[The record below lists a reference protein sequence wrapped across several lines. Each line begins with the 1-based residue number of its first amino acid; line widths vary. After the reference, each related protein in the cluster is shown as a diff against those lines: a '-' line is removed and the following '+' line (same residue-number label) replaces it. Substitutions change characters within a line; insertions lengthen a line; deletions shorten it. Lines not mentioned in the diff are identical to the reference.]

1 MKKIISLL
9 LFFLIFQSVLLEKK
23 SIKRSG
29 KFAKLFEKIKKERSL
44 RKLQGTD
51 STDQEASE
59 VTLPAET
66 PFTPPADGEAESGS
80 ALAANGP
87 VTISSP
93 ISLKGKKKGNKNAK
107 IQISKFYGFK
117 FPPSGK
123 GEFSFRM
130 LFYFLRMIP
139 KYIIFR
145 LRITYHARL
154 RNLAKQLRQGI

>member
-51 STDQEASE
+51 STDQETPEA
-59 VTLPAET
+59 TLPAET

-87 VTISSP
+87 VPFKSLVSS
-93 ISLKGKKKGNKNAK
+93 KGKKKEIKMPK
-107 IQISKFYGFK
+107 SKFLNSLVLNFHQLEK
-117 FPPSGK
+117 ENSVS
-123 GEFSFRM
+123 ECSF
-130 LFYFLRMIP
+130 IS
-139 KYIIFR
+139 
-145 LRITYHARL
+145 
-154 RNLAKQLRQGI
+154 

>member
-66 PFTPPADGEAESGS
+66 PFTPPAENEAESGS
-80 ALAANGP
+80 ALAANGTLSGTQGTHIDEDIRGGGIHIGTGDREITRHDD
-87 VTISSP
+87 VIEDYD
-93 ISLKGKKKGNKNAK
+93 SLGADNSYDFTPHLTTLPKDDYVQF
-107 IQISKFYGFK
+107 IRLYPSKRF
-117 FPPSGK
+117 
-123 GEFSFRM
+123 
-130 LFYFLRMIP
+130 
-139 KYIIFR
+139 
-145 LRITYHARL
+145 
-154 RNLAKQLRQGI
+154 

>member
-23 SIKRSG
+23 WIKRSG

-51 STDQEASE
+51 STDQETPEA
-59 VTLPAET
+59 TLPAET

-87 VTISSP
+87 VPFKSLVSS
-93 ISLKGKKKGNKNAK
+93 KGKKKETKMPK
-107 IQISKFYGFK
+107 SKFLNSLVLNFHQLEK
-117 FPPSGK
+117 ENSVSK
-123 GEFSFRM
+123 CSF
-130 LFYFLRMIP
+130 IS
-139 KYIIFR
+139 
-145 LRITYHARL
+145 
-154 RNLAKQLRQGI
+154 